1 MEVKRKLHY
10 IMTRQNT
17 VSYKFNSIGQGQKLN
32 PISRCPSQLRSNECL
47 YKPGIQHTFQVGMF
61 LK

>member
-32 PISRCPSQLRSNECL
+32 PISLCPSHLLCNECL
-47 YKPGIQHTFQVGMF
+47 NEPGIQQ
-61 LK
+61 